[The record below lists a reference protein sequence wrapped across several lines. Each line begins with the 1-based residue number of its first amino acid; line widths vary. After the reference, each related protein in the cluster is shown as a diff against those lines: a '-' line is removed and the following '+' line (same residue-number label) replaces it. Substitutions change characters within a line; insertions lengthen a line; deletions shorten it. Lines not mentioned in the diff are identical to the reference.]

1 MDSRPKATRVVS
13 PADREIVREAGLA
26 VVECSWA
33 RLEEINWR
41 KLSSPNERLCS
52 YTFGDLGEI
61 SSSFAH
67 NVLFSVPYLIAT
79 NPTNFGKPWRL
90 NCVEALAAAFYITGF
105 PAYGERLLANFGWG
119 KAFWDVNK

>member
-1 MDSRPKATRVVS
+1 MEPRPKATRVVS

-41 KLSSPNERLCS
+41 KLSSPNERLRPS
-52 YTFGDLGEI
+52 FFRNLGEI
-61 SSSFAH
+61 SSTYDA
-67 NVLFSVPYLIAT
+67 LFSVPYLIAT